1 MSKKFV
7 KPVTCAVLVKKKSRA
22 RIEVFRDKKG
32 NWLLSTSR
40 DNGKTFTDIAMTNG
54 AMNAMLGCI
63 LALRNSEKDGYIE
76 HTHPQPVNAI
86 TDNKHKKP

>member
-1 MSKKFV
+1 MSKKFG
-7 KPVTCAVLVKKKSRA
+7 KPVTCAVLAKKNSRT

-32 NWLLSTSR
+32 NWLLSASR
-40 DNGKTFTDIAMTNG
+40 DNGKTFTDLALTNG

-76 HTHPQPVNAI
+76 HTHPQPVNPA
-86 TDNKHKKP
+86 